1 MYIFIATI
9 KFELR
14 INFLNFP
21 YLVRERRGRHK
32 LFEY

>member
-21 YLVRERRGRHK
+21 YLVRGEKR
-32 LFEY
+32 ETQIV